1 MEAVFNR
8 DRIAGSELKP
18 IASMASRDEI
28 FNDVI
33 GDLESAVEKYR
44 RCVEI
49 DAEFVDD
56 WHVLGMALM
65 KIGRYPKAI
74 EAGKR
79 ATELRPNDQIGWTSL
94 SLFYNRNGDIKEAE
108 AAGTKAKILSW
119 GGKIAKE

>member
-1 MEAVFNR
+1 MPSAASLAAAELELVRLLNTRMEAVFNR

-49 DAEFVDD
+49 DAGIF
-56 WHVLGMALM
+56 
-65 KIGRYPKAI
+65 R
-74 EAGKR
+74 
-79 ATELRPNDQIGWTSL
+79 
-94 SLFYNRNGDIKEAE
+94 
-108 AAGTKAKILSW
+108 
-119 GGKIAKE
+119 